1 MAREDVRS
9 KRLRLG
15 QEDPSGDIELAIL
28 LPSGHRVCRKFLK
41 ESKISA
47 LYDFAEVKSVEL
59 AKSPLVSSFALV
71 SDRKRLLECRGETLK
86 EIGLQHRTTLLV
98 QAE

>member
-1 MAREDVRS
+1 
-9 KRLRLG
+9 
-15 QEDPSGDIELAIL
+15 
-28 LPSGHRVCRKFLK
+28 VCRKFLK

-71 SDRKRLLECRGETLK
+71 SDRKRLLECRGGTLK